1 MKFVKLES
9 LKTINIKSI
18 NFTSLKEK
26 LLENVTHLKIQ
37 KNLID
42 DYDVYY
48 LNYKDLIE
56 YALKAMG
63 LSFLVCISF
72 YNSKLLFI
80 LLIPLCI
87 IYPFFLKELLIKKRK
102 NKLIHEFKDFLR
114 TLQSFL
120 DASYSIENS
129 FPLCIKEM
137 TMLYGDDSMMVNEL
151 KDMCKKLNMNKSIEL
166 VFREFA
172 LKTKIDDII
181 DFSDVLIITKR
192 MGGNINK
199 AIKNTISIVNDKFDI
214 EIKIKT
220 LTAQKQF
227 EQNIMNL
234 LPFFIIIYM
243 NFSSKDYLQVLYTSI
258 LGRLIM
264 TMLLAFY
271 FFSLRLSKKIINIE
285 V

>member
-1 MKFVKLES
+1 MN
-9 LKTINIKSI
+9 LKTQKS
-18 NFTSLKEK
+18 
-26 LLENVTHLKIQ
+26 
-37 KNLID
+37 LID
-42 DYDVYY
+42 DYDIYF
-48 LNYKDLIE
+48 LTYKDLIE
-56 YALKAMG
+56 LSIKAIAFC
-63 LSFLVCISF
+63 FLACFSF
-72 YNSKLLFI
+72 YKSMVLFL
-80 LLIPLCI
+80 LLIPCSI
-87 IYPFFLKELLIKKRK
+87 IYPFFLKKMLIKKRK
-102 NKLIHEFKDFLR
+102 NKLIYEFKDFLR

-120 DASYSIENS
+120 DASYSLESS
-129 FPLCIKEM
+129 FPLCIKEISM
-137 TMLYGDDSMMVNEL
+137 IHGNNCMMVNEL
-151 KDMCKKLNMNKSIEL
+151 KEMCKKINMNKPIEI

-181 DFSDVLIITKR
+181 DFSDVLIITKK

-227 EQNIMNL
+227 EQSIMNL

-258 LGRLIM
+258 WGRLLM
-264 TMLLAFY
+264 TGLLIIY
-271 FFSLRLSKKIINIE
+271 FLSIKISKNIINIE

>member
-1 MKFVKLES
+1 M
-9 LKTINIKSI
+9 
-18 NFTSLKEK
+18 KEK

-63 LSFLVCISF
+63 FCFLVCISF

-87 IYPFFLKELLIKKRK
+87 IYPFCLKELLIKKRK

-151 KDMCKKLNMNKSIEL
+151 KDMCKKLNMNKAIEL

-271 FFSLRLSKKIINIE
+271 FFSLQLSKKIINIE

>member
-1 MKFVKLES
+1 M
-9 LKTINIKSI
+9 
-18 NFTSLKEK
+18 KEK
-26 LLENVTHLKIQ
+26 LLENVTHLKTQ
-37 KNLID
+37 KSLID

-56 YALKAMG
+56 HLVKAMG
-63 LSFLVCISF
+63 FSFLVCISF
-72 YNSKLLFI
+72 YNSKALFL
-80 LLIPLCI
+80 LLIPVYI
-87 IYPFFLKELLIKKRK
+87 VYPFLLKRFLVKKRK
-102 NKLIHEFKDFLR
+102 NELIHQFKDFLR

-120 DASYSIENS
+120 DASYSIESS

-137 TMLYGDDSMMVNEL
+137 IMLYGEDSMMVNEL
-151 KDMCKKLNMNKSIEL
+151 KDMCKKINMNKSIEL

-172 LKTKIDDII
+172 LKTKVDDIV

-258 LGRLIM
+258 WGRLIM

-271 FFSLRLSKKIINIE
+271 FLSIRISKRIINIE

>member
-1 MKFVKLES
+1 MKEIV
-9 LKTINIKSI
+9 
-18 NFTSLKEK
+18 
-26 LLENVTHLKIQ
+26 LENITHLKTQ

-56 YALKAMG
+56 HSLKAIG
-63 LSFLVCISF
+63 FTLLVCISF
-72 YNSKLLFI
+72 YNSMILFV
-80 LLIPLCI
+80 LLIPICV
-87 IYPFFLKELLIKKRK
+87 IYPFFLKKLLIKKRK
-102 NKLIHEFKDFLR
+102 NELIHEFKDFLR

-120 DASYSIENS
+120 DASYSLESS

-137 TMLYGDDSMMVNEL
+137 SMLYGDDSMMVNEL
-151 KDMCKKLNMNKSIEL
+151 KDMCKKINMNKPIEL

-172 LKTKIDDII
+172 LKTKVDDIL
-181 DFSDVLIITKR
+181 DFSDVLMITKR

-199 AIKNTISIVNDKFDI
+199 AIKNTISLVNDKFDI

-227 EQNIMNL
+227 EQSIMNL

-243 NFSSKDYLQVLYTSI
+243 NFSSRDYLKVLYTSI
-258 LGRLIM
+258 WGRLLM
-264 TMLLAFY
+264 TVLLLFY
-271 FFSLRLSKKIINIE
+271 FLSIRISKKIIDIE

>member
-1 MKFVKLES
+1 M
-9 LKTINIKSI
+9 
-18 NFTSLKEK
+18 KEK
-26 LLENVTHLKIQ
+26 VLENVTHLKTQ

-42 DYDVYY
+42 DYDIYY

-56 YALKAMG
+56 HSIKAMG
-63 LSFLVCISF
+63 FCFLVCISF

-80 LLIPLCI
+80 ILLPVCVV
-87 IYPFFLKELLIKKRK
+87 YPFFLKKLLVKKRK
-102 NKLIHEFKDFLR
+102 NELIHEFKDFLR

-120 DASYSIENS
+120 DASYSIESS

-137 TMLYGDDSMMVNEL
+137 TMLYGEESMMVKEL
-151 KDMCKKLNMNKSIEL
+151 KDMCKKINMNKAIEL

-172 LKTKIDDII
+172 LKTRIDDII

-227 EQNIMNL
+227 EQSIMNL

-258 LGRLIM
+258 WGRLIM
-264 TMLLAFY
+264 TLLLAFY
-271 FFSLRLSKKIINIE
+271 FFSIRISKRIINIE

>member
-1 MKFVKLES
+1 MKEIV
-9 LKTINIKSI
+9 
-18 NFTSLKEK
+18 
-26 LLENVTHLKIQ
+26 LENLTHLKTQ
-37 KNLID
+37 KSLID
-42 DYDVYY
+42 DYDVYF

-56 YALKAMG
+56 HASKAIG
-63 LSFLVCISF
+63 FTFLVCISF

-80 LLIPLCI
+80 ILIPICF
-87 IYPFFLKELLIKKRK
+87 IYPFFLKKLLTKKRK
-102 NKLIHEFKDFLR
+102 NELIHQFKDFLR

-120 DASYSIENS
+120 DASYSLESS
-129 FPLCIKEM
+129 FPLCIKDIV
-137 TMLYGDDSMMVNEL
+137 MLYGEDCMMATEL
-151 KDMCKKLNMNKSIEL
+151 KEMCKKINMNKPIEL

-172 LKTKIDDII
+172 LKTKVDDIL

-227 EQNIMNL
+227 EQSIMNL

-243 NFSSKDYLQVLYTSI
+243 NFSSRDYLKVLYTSI
-258 LGRLIM
+258 WGRLLM
-264 TMLLAFY
+264 TVLLLVY
-271 FFSLRLSKKIINIE
+271 FLSIKISKKIINIE